1 MKDCTIRLARGR
13 GQAPRAEW
21 SHMRSDTHIVQ
32 QIQDEEYRKGCKWAC
47 WALAAMFAVLSI
59 GCVMFGW

>member
-1 MKDCTIRLARGR
+1 
-13 GQAPRAEW
+13 
-21 SHMRSDTHIVQ
+21 MRSDVHIVQ
-32 QIQDEEYRKGCKWAC
+32 ENVDEEYRKGCKWAC